1 MSDIVPL
8 LLKEIPPERVTIME
22 ELGRGAFGKVHK
34 GILKE
39 MPKVEVFFKPKE
51 EREDHIKEGRVVA
64 VKLLHGKES
73 LHDIFAFSVMRAFW
87 INHDE
92 KVSDSEIHS
101 HRIYFYSVLYLR
113 QENLKKI
120 KLPNVILS
128 NTSSADRNHRWNTLP
143 WLITRNQSLK
153 VWQIFLYTC
162 WVLSSWIFCV

>member
-1 MSDIVPL
+1 MVWRSKPVKFEIRDRKKTYKRFPLTMCEILMNKTEKTLQCFIRSMSDIVPL

-73 LHDIFAFSVMRAFW
+73 LHDIFAFSVMRAF
-87 INHDE
+87 
-92 KVSDSEIHS
+92 
-101 HRIYFYSVLYLR
+101 
-113 QENLKKI
+113 
-120 KLPNVILS
+120 
-128 NTSSADRNHRWNTLP
+128 
-143 WLITRNQSLK
+143 
-153 VWQIFLYTC
+153 
-162 WVLSSWIFCV
+162 

>member
-1 MSDIVPL
+1 MCEILMNKREKTLQCFIRSTSDIVPL

-73 LHDIFAFSVMRAFW
+73 LHDIFATSVMRAFKF
-87 INHDE
+87 E
-92 KVSDSEIHS
+92 EITMKRLVTQNFTVIGS
-101 HRIYFYSVLYLR
+101 ILFNPFLGARKLEDDKITERYSVKHVEYR
-113 QENLKKI
+113 
-120 KLPNVILS
+120 P
-128 NTSSADRNHRWNTLP
+128 
-143 WLITRNQSLK
+143 
-153 VWQIFLYTC
+153 
-162 WVLSSWIFCV
+162 

>member
-64 VKLLHGKES
+64 VKLLHGKFK
-73 LHDIFAFSVMRAFW
+73 LRITIFRLCEPFEK
-87 INHDE
+87 NNDE

-101 HRIYFYSVLYLR
+101 YRIYF
-113 QENLKKI
+113 I
-120 KLPNVILS
+120 
-128 NTSSADRNHRWNTLP
+128 
-143 WLITRNQSLK
+143 QS
-153 VWQIFLYTC
+153 FT
-162 WVLSSWIFCV
+162 

>member
-1 MSDIVPL
+1 MCELLMNKTEKTLQCFIRSMSDIVPL

-73 LHDIFAFSVMRAFW
+73 LHDIFAFSVMRAF
-87 INHDE
+87 
-92 KVSDSEIHS
+92 
-101 HRIYFYSVLYLR
+101 
-113 QENLKKI
+113 
-120 KLPNVILS
+120 
-128 NTSSADRNHRWNTLP
+128 
-143 WLITRNQSLK
+143 
-153 VWQIFLYTC
+153 
-162 WVLSSWIFCV
+162 